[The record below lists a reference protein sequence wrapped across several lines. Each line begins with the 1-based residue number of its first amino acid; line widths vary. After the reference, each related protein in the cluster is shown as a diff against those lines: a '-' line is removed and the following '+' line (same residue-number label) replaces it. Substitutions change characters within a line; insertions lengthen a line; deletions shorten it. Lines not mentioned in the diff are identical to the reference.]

1 MRFLKIS
8 LPISTIQ
15 KCQRKTQS
23 KHCSNLSLTRKFD
36 SIGVRYQPQSPSK
49 PGLHTNQRIT
59 QSYLRKKQAPKPKE
73 PEPFVRYY
81 KGQKKNY
88 DSNTAKAPWDGSSFE
103 SQARAEQNQSEYHK
117 TFYSKPVNIRFYFP

>member
-1 MRFLKIS
+1 MLAKFY
-8 LPISTIQ
+8 LPIPT
-15 KCQRKTQS
+15 
-23 KHCSNLSLTRKFD
+23 HN
-36 SIGVRYQPQSPSK
+36 SI
-49 PGLHTNQRIT
+49 L
-59 QSYLRKKQAPKPKE
+59 LRKKQAPKPKE

-117 TFYSKPVNIRFYFP
+117 TFYSKPVNIRFYFPEKLKGGHKLSGSFITK